1 VGRLNERRV
10 WVVCDLGSATGTYVS
25 YNGADAERPVKENA
39 VTYGS
44 TVRFGEVCLR
54 LEPGDHRTLADR
66 G

>member
-1 VGRLNERRV
+1 VSRLNERRL
-10 WVVCDLGSATGTYVS
+10 WVVSDLDSANGIYVS

-39 VTYGS
+39 LTYGS

-66 G
+66 D